1 MSWNVINKSYP
12 YILRST
18 NQQGATGLLWEPPGY
33 TARIVSPITGA
44 VSEHTSRE
52 GIAIRRFELYNR
64 SGGLADVGIGFRL
77 ANRYWVAGQFTDA
90 GVFAYDT
97 DNAQDVGANDFILGA
112 DATNDGFVIAARIP
126 FNWFSI
132 NVGTA
137 EVDAGAAVDH
147 AVRYSNTAG
156 TGWTALG
163 SGAAYL
169 DQFTLTN
176 TVIGTGARE
185 FIWDPPADWG
195 KVTSLGGIPEGF
207 YAINITAAALGVGD
221 TAALATS
228 VEIGTMRVA
237 EDIVNNGM
245 YAYELANFVEPMAD
259 AIVAYFSTAS
269 AANRVYAEV
278 TTA

>member
-1 MSWNVINKSYP
+1 
-12 YILRST
+12 
-18 NQQGATGLLWEPPGY
+18 
-33 TARIVSPITGA
+33 VSPITGA